1 MLKVFKVLD
10 IVKSIIIKFY
20 NLKITVILLFSK
32 GLLIKVILK
41 LYNKDNKN
49 ILLSIISFIK
59 VAKNSE
65 VYIKFIYILIYKM

>member
-10 IVKSIIIKFY
+10 IVKSIIVKFY